1 MNFNEIKEDIFKD
14 LSTRIVYV
22 SKRLFETGLVKSTF
36 GVVSVRLP
44 KTDYVI
50 ITPSGY
56 SKEKVSVE
64 NLIVVNF
71 EGKVVRGTLRPS
83 VETPMHLYIHQ
94 RIPEANCVIH
104 THSPMATAF
113 AIVEKDIPCVSAEQ
127 AFMLG
132 GRVPIVKKYSFPG
145 TTKLEELES
154 IVEALREC
162 KAALLRKHGV
172 VIIGSTPEEALDN
185 AIIVEDVATMTIYSL
200 MLGKPI
206 EFTVDDINYIQDFK
220 KTRYGQ
226 KPETLNKVKAH
237 DRGQI
242 HQ

>member
-56 SKEKVSVE
+56 SKEKVSAE

-94 RIPEANCVIH
+94 QIPEAVCVIH

-113 AIVEKDIPCVSAEQ
+113 AIVEK
-127 AFMLG
+127 
-132 GRVPIVKKYSFPG
+132 VPIVKKYSFPG

-154 IVEALREC
+154 IVEALRKC

-226 KPETLNKVKAH
+226 KTEILNKVKAY
-237 DRGQI
+237 DRG
-242 HQ
+242 